1 MNLGIELNKI
11 IIRPDTQAINII
23 LKSSEVSMRVNLA
36 VKHPISSDPHLRSV
50 RQFCKDCDG
59 SGEQGQ
65 LRGDLVFQH
74 VRSPSATSV

>member
-36 VKHPISSDPHLRSV
+36 VKHHIIRSSSSISSSIL
-50 RQFCKDCDG
+50 
-59 SGEQGQ
+59 
-65 LRGDLVFQH
+65 
-74 VRSPSATSV
+74 